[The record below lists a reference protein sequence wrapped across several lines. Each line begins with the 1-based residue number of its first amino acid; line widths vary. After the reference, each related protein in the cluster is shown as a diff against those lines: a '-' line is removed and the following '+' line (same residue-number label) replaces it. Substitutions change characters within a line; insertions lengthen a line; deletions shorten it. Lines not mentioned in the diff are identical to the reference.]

1 MDRRTF
7 TLQLR
12 DKPPRWLPHKHVC
25 PECRKDHWCTYRDGW
40 LPCQGLLT
48 HQQHSEPCPYP
59 SWTTSTDDPIADMNA
74 MVKMLKRQS
83 GRRMQPSSVVHLN
96 QTELA
101 RFIAMSV
108 PGVNATH
115 DNNGVVTFTAKHPG
129 PVRGQHAD
137 YIFVD
142 DPMGTA

>member
-1 MDRRTF
+1 MMDRRTF

-48 HQQHSEPCPYP
+48 HQQYSEPCPYP
-59 SWTTSTDDPIADMNA
+59 SWTTSADDPIADMNA
-74 MVKMLKRQS
+74 FVKMLKRQS
-83 GRRMQPSSVVHLN
+83 GRRMQPSPVVD
-96 QTELA
+96 TPWMA
-101 RFIAMSV
+101 RFLANDSHAQSMIQRRVDRIRA
-108 PGVNATH
+108 
-115 DNNGVVTFTAKHPG
+115 
-129 PVRGQHAD
+129 RRAD